1 MELAFITVGVAIIM
15 AFPVLRLLYMDQQFE
30 TYLSKIKH
38 ICDKTH
44 ESNDQHGVKNA
55 TSMWKDALTV
65 SEKNRTSIRYD
76 FLMVF
81 GILIFGALTM
91 NGIFDFGS
99 DCCIEMYFSMGLGIV
114 GGIVFGT
121 FMNSF
126 MSMNRIKKD
135 VNEIIFEIFCCTKI
149 RSA

>member
-1 MELAFITVGVAIIM
+1 MEFAFITVGVAIIM

-38 ICDKTH
+38 IRDKTH

-55 TSMWKDALTV
+55 TNMWKDTLTV

-76 FLMVF
+76 FFMVF
-81 GILIFGALTM
+81 GIVIFGALTM

-99 DCCIEMYFSMGLGIV
+99 DCCIEMYFSTGLGIV
-114 GGIVFGT
+114 GGIVFAT
-121 FMNSF
+121 FMSSF

-135 VNEIIFEIFCCTKI
+135 VNEIIFEI
-149 RSA
+149 